1 MPRAF
6 RFQNRMLPFLVF
18 TFCAVIVAWR
28 VVASRRAALRNDFP
42 ASLLSSAARA
52 DGTSRYVPLT
62 LLHTN
67 DLHGHVHLPG
77 QAQGLTKVATLVR
90 RIRATMPN
98 TLLLDA
104 GDITHGT
111 PEEKTF
117 EGKPVIAAMNALG
130 YDAATAGNH
139 EFDFGQRITRQ
150 SIHLA
155 RFPFLS
161 ANVLESNTQKPW
173 GGLKPYIIRE
183 MDGVRVAIF
192 GLTTLTT
199 VQIQWPRTLEGIHFA
214 DAVETARAL
223 LPRLR
228 QQERAD
234 VVIALTHLGVRD
246 DSRLAKE
253 VPGIDIIL
261 GGHSHTRLDKQLWVG
276 DTLIMQTGAHARSL
290 GRVDLIV
297 RKDAT
302 AQGRIAAI
310 NGRDGRW
317 WGHNGV
323 RAPLERTYPN
333 APLIDLTKATPNDR
347 AVLAA
352 YSPFE
357 ERLRPHLDA
366 VLTTALE
373 ALPAEGSTQRETA
386 LGNLLTDAVR
396 IHVKAD
402 VAVMASNQ
410 FDPAGLPAGPVRARD
425 LYRLMGAY
433 TRQHIVIVRAPGAHL
448 REMLARALEGGQ
460 VRLQISGVRVSGN
473 QISVGSQPL
482 DDAKL
487 YTIAAAAYIIQSNL
501 LGREGVTVLQ
511 DDVEAD
517 TIRDAAIA
525 FLRRHP
531 PLRNTTDGRL
541 AP

>member
-1 MPRAF
+1 MPHAF

-28 VVASRRAALRNDFP
+28 VVASRRAALRDDFP

-67 DLHGHVHLPG
+67 DLHGHVHLPR

-139 EFDFGQRITRQ
+139 EFDFGQRVTRQ
-150 SIHLA
+150 TIGLA

-161 ANVLESNTQKPW
+161 ANVLDVGTGAPW

-192 GLTTLTT
+192 GLTTPTT
-199 VQIQWPRTLEGIHFA
+199 VQIEWPRTLKGIRFA
-214 DAVETARAL
+214 DPLEVARTL
-223 LPRLR
+223 VPRLR
-228 QQERAD
+228 EQERAD
-234 VVIALTHLGVRD
+234 VVIALTHLGLLD
-246 DSRLAKE
+246 DRQLASA
-253 VPGIDIIL
+253 VPGIDVIL
-261 GGHSHTRLDKQLWVG
+261 GGHSHTRLAEQVWIG
-276 DTLIMQTGAHARSL
+276 DTLIMQSGAHGRAL

-297 RKDAT
+297 RKESGRV
-302 AQGRIAAI
+302 GRILTV

-323 RAPLERTYPN
+323 RAPLTRSYPN
-333 APLIDLTKATPNDR
+333 APLIDLSEATPDDP

-352 YSPFE
+352 YRPFE
-357 ERLRPHLDA
+357 EQLRPHLDA
-366 VLTTALE
+366 VLTTAAD
-373 ALPAEGSTQRETA
+373 ALPAQDAARRENV
-386 LGNLLTDAVR
+386 LGNLLADAVR
-396 IHVKAD
+396 AQAKSD
-402 VAVMASNQ
+402 VAVVASGQ
-410 FDPAGLPAGPVRARD
+410 FDVAGLPAGPVRARD
-425 LYRLMGAY
+425 LYKLMGAY
-433 TRQHIVIVRAPGAHL
+433 TRQHIVVVRAPGARL
-448 REMLARALEGGQ
+448 REMLSRALTGGQ
-460 VRLQISGVRVSGN
+460 VRLHISGVRVAGS
-473 QISVGSQPL
+473 QISVGGQPL
-482 DDAKL
+482 DDTKL
-487 YTIAAAAYIIQSNL
+487 YTIAGAAYIIQSNL
-501 LGREGVTVLQ
+501 LDREGVVVLS
-511 DDVEAD
+511 DDVEAA
-517 TIRDAAIA
+517 TVRDAAIT
-525 FLRRHP
+525 FLRGHP

-541 AP
+541 SP